1 MVTRPSLS
9 FRMRTPYTR
18 CWDVAPQHVYDTL
31 VEEGYSPRQ
40 SEGELLAL
48 RCLKVRM
55 PPELP
60 REPFIALE
68 FFGDLFSEGLTA
80 PGPLDL
86 IATSYAYDLVA
97 SALSKLP
104 QPVSQEQGEETADAF
119 YQILLQV
126 PAGRPS
132 DSFSPL
138 QLQWDMEDMKIWHHR
153 DEPPPLLQPELLKW
167 RHWKPRNL
175 KDEEPTTQRAEV
187 GGAAHFAPYA
197 EHLPHVAPLV
207 GPNFRT
213 ELGHLL
219 GDTRFRTIRQHCLAH
234 EGLRKRGFVA
244 IPWER
249 G

>member
-9 FRMRTPYTR
+9 FRMRAPYTR

-31 VEEGYSPRQ
+31 VEEGFSPRR

-68 FFGDLFSEGLTA
+68 FFGDLFSEGMTA

-86 IATSYAYDLVA
+86 IATSYAFDLVA

-119 YQILLQV
+119 YQILCQLDAPVV
-126 PAGRPS
+126 PSLHCSSSG
-132 DSFSPL
+132 
-138 QLQWDMEDMKIWHHR
+138 IW
-153 DEPPPLLQPELLKW
+153 
-167 RHWKPRNL
+167 
-175 KDEEPTTQRAEV
+175 
-187 GGAAHFAPYA
+187 
-197 EHLPHVAPLV
+197 
-207 GPNFRT
+207 RT
-213 ELGHLL
+213 
-219 GDTRFRTIRQHCLAH
+219 
-234 EGLRKRGFVA
+234 
-244 IPWER
+244 
-249 G
+249 